1 MGKLIENTLICL
13 IIFVL
18 ITLLLTFFNKP
29 SCEDLGGTS
38 VAVGKRTV
46 IINNAPYR
54 ITAYECVH
62 KKGVNN
68 E

>member
-18 ITLLLTFFNKP
+18 ITLILTFFNKP

-38 VAVGKRTV
+38 VAIGERTV

-54 ITAYECVH
+54 ITEYECIRE
-62 KKGVNN
+62 GVNN

>member
-1 MGKLIENTLICL
+1 MGKLIEKTLVGL

-18 ITLLLTFFNKP
+18 ITLILNFFNKP

-38 VAVGKRTV
+38 VAIGQRTV

-54 ITAYECVH
+54 LTAYECIRE
-62 KKGVNN
+62 GVNN